1 MLANRLRRRL
11 ELNTLDK
18 LTNYQAIL
26 MMHYMLKSFRGFLL
40 IGLSL
45 LFFASSLKAQNKG
58 IELVNFKELPDPTAD
73 TLADWSSVKS
83 GLHSSFVSIDK
94 RFAKSLVPE
103 VKKERSHQLS
113 GWKGERVSA
122 QIVLWTTEERPDVKV
137 SVSAWKG
144 SRGNTL
150 PAEIS
155 SSHFVRYVM
164 TDEFAEGCGHRKPEN
179 YASSLSPDMLDN
191 LSSFRLEAKKARP
204 VWITVRIPDD
214 ATPGD
219 YRAKVRIEGKGIK
232 AQELDLT
239 LNVLNSQLPKP
250 AEWGYHLDLWQH
262 PSAVARVEGLEVW
275 SDAHFEAL
283 KPVMQR
289 LADAGQ
295 KVITATLN
303 KDPWNVQTYDPYADM
318 IQWTK
323 LSDGTWEFDYKVF
336 DRWVQFMMDLG
347 VTKMIN
353 AYSIIPWNNEIHY
366 FDQSSDQ
373 VVNVVAKPGSP
384 EFEVHWTPFLK
395 DFVLHLKQKGWLEI
409 TNIAIDERSREE
421 VDGALSLIQRVSPEL
436 GVSYADNQKTYQR
449 YPNSEDISISIAH
462 PFSAEDLKDRQSR
475 GLITTFYICC
485 TDAFPNIFTFSD
497 PAEATYLGWYAEAT
511 NFDGM
516 LRWAFNSWVENPLLD
531 SRFRTWPAGDT
542 YSIYPNGRSSIR
554 YERMLEGIQDYEKIQ
569 IVKKALQQKGDTTN
583 LKRLQEAVQKLN
595 NVVRTDTWNQELND
609 AKKLLNELSANL

>member
-1 MLANRLRRRL
+1 MHYIQKALP
-11 ELNTLDK
+11 
-18 LTNYQAIL
+18 AIL
-26 MMHYMLKSFRGFLL
+26 LFGA
-40 IGLSL
+40 I
-45 LFFASSLKAQNKG
+45 FFAPTLQAQNKG

-73 TLADWSSVKS
+73 TLADWSAVKG
-83 GLHSSFVSIDK
+83 GLYSSFVNIDH
-94 RFAKSLVPE
+94 RFAKSLVPD
-103 VKKERSHQLS
+103 VALKKNQKIS

-122 QIVLWTTEERPDVKV
+122 QILLWTTEERPHVKV
-137 SVSAWKG
+137 SVSDWKG
-144 SRGNTL
+144 NRGATL
-150 PAEIS
+150 PANIS
-155 SSHFVRYVM
+155 SAHFVRYVM
-164 TDEFAEGCGHRKPEN
+164 TDEFGEGCGHRKPED

-191 LSSFRLEAKKARP
+191 LSSFDLEAKKARP

-214 ATPGD
+214 AAAGD

-232 AQELDLT
+232 AQELDLA
-239 LNVLNSQLPKP
+239 LKVIDAKLPKP

-262 PSAVARVEGLEVW
+262 PSAVARVEGLEMW
-275 SDAHFEAL
+275 SDAHFTAL

-289 LADAGQ
+289 LVDAGQ

-318 IQWTK
+318 IRWTK
-323 LSDGTWEFDYKVF
+323 QSDGTWKYDYSVF

-366 FDQSSDQ
+366 FDQASNQ
-373 VVNVVAKPGSP
+373 LVNVVAKPGSA
-384 EFEVHWTPFLK
+384 EFEAHWTPFLK
-395 DFVLHLKQKGWLEI
+395 DFVSHLKQKGWLEI

-421 VDGALSLIQRVSPEL
+421 VDGALSLMQRVAPEL

-449 YPNSEDISISIAH
+449 YPNSKDISIAISH
-462 PFSAEDLKDRQSR
+462 PFSAEDLKDRKSR

-485 TDAFPNIFTFSD
+485 TDAFPNNFTFSE
-497 PAEATYLGWYAEAT
+497 PAESTYLGWYAEAS

-595 NVVRTDTWNQELND
+595 NVVRTDTWNQDLND